1 MNDILGKI
9 VVEPIESF
17 WDKFLHFLPMM
28 LSAIVIFLVGVLVA
42 IIFRFVFAKVLSL
55 FGVDR
60 FVEKSGTSELM
71 KKGGLKDQASVLIA
85 RFFAWI
91 IVVIFAVL
99 SIKAL
104 DVDAVRRP
112 LERLLLYLPNVLTA
126 VLVIIF
132 GYLLSNFI
140 GRAAL
145 IAAVNAGIRIAGTIG
160 KIVKFIVFALAA
172 TMAIEQLGIGSNTAT
187 IAFAIVLG
195 GIVFALSLAFGL
207 AGKDLAKTYLEKLIG
222 RKDEEGG
229 EDKISH
235 L

>member
-9 VVEPIESF
+9 IVEPLESF
-17 WDKFLHFLPMM
+17 WDKLLHFMPMM
-28 LSAIVIFLVGVLVA
+28 LSALVIFLVGVLVA
-42 IIFRFVFAKVLSL
+42 IIFRFVFAKVLRI

-60 FVEKSGTSELM
+60 FVEKSGTLELM
-71 KKGGLKDQASVLIA
+71 KKGGLKEQASVLIA
-85 RFFAWI
+85 RFLAWI

-99 SIKAL
+99 SMRAL

-112 LERLLLYLPNVLTA
+112 LERLLLYLPNVFTA
-126 VLVIIF
+126 ALVLIF

-145 IAAVNAGIRIAGTIG
+145 IAAVNAGMRVAGLIG
-160 KIVKFIVFALAA
+160 KFVKFLVFGLAA
-172 TMAIEQLGIGSNTAT
+172 TMAIEQLQIGSNTAT
-187 IAFAIVLG
+187 IAFAIILG

-207 AGKDLAKTYLEKLIG
+207 AGKDLAKGYLERLMS

-229 EDKISH
+229 EDKIRH